1 MDGFPTPAKRN
12 KTLGRARNSTPQEE
26 IWPQQNRGDKRARNF
41 AGANNTKLFRSKY
54 APEILMSDDTEGF
67 VTGASGFR
75 LPALAPYVCHL
86 RVAVAIA
93 VLPRLLLRVQTL
105 SVEHTSACRCSAPS
119 HRILHKKSLCGCAA
133 LPLASSAPV
142 FHSRPSPP
150 LVIHA
155 ALVCWRDPTAARE
168 GARSH
173 HQ

>member
-75 LPALAPYVCHL
+75 
-86 RVAVAIA
+86 R
-93 VLPRLLLRVQTL
+93 
-105 SVEHTSACRCSAPS
+105 S
-119 HRILHKKSLCGCAA
+119 HRMYVTCGSRSRLRFC
-133 LPLASSAPV
+133 LASS
-142 FHSRPSPP
+142 
-150 LVIHA
+150 
-155 ALVCWRDPTAARE
+155 
-168 GARSH
+168 
-173 HQ
+173 